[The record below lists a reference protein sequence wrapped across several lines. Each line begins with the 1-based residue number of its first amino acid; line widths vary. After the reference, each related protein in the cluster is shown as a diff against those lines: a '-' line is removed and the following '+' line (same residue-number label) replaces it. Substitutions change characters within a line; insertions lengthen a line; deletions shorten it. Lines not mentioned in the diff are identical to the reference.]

1 MDTLT
6 AAIQRCQLSLKLDN
20 ETEGQG
26 NCFPNSIVQ
35 QCRRPEVREW
45 LKQNNPPALFNGQ
58 QWITET
64 ALLQLPLVGHDYLP
78 VRKFDKTLSFE
89 GALKDL

>member
-1 MDTLT
+1 MDSLT

-45 LKQNNPPALFNGQ
+45 LKQNNPPALFSGQ
-58 QWITET
+58 QWIRQKVTNF
-64 ALLQLPLVGHDYLP
+64 ALNSNLDLIT
-78 VRKFDKTLSFE
+78 R
-89 GALKDL
+89 LKAK

>member
-35 QCRRPEVREW
+35 QKTRSKGMVETEQSTSTV
-45 LKQNNPPALFNGQ
+45 
-58 QWITET
+58 QWSTMDQT
-64 ALLQLPLVGHDYLP
+64 QSDKLQRTMKEL
-78 VRKFDKTLSFE
+78 
-89 GALKDL
+89 